1 MQMFLSVR
9 ALLFPSSR
17 FYPAKESIFFVI
29 RRLFQ
34 SRKNQLLRLIKYTQI
49 SQFDTIL
56 QLLENITNE
65 RKINMKKILILLSAI
80 ALALVC
86 VFSVSAEEAEQAPY
100 IFWDKEP
107 YVENETTKIID
118 HVVYRLCYDYRS
130 KEYHYDVYDWFDTQE
145 AAATVEEINI
155 VPEIDGIKVI
165 GIQCQATYDEQFND
179 IEHSYYK
186 NHNYSVKKVTL
197 PDSIDMIGSAF
208 FSALDGL
215 EELIL
220 PANIV
225 VSGDRDFYDMES
237 LREVTFSSGDI
248 VYLGGFKNCPKLEK
262 VNYTGTIKAIGTE
275 AFRNCTSL
283 TYFEIPET
291 VETIYDAAFR
301 GSGITS
307 VTIPANTRLYDYD
320 YGYTFTDCVNLTKV
334 TFSGE
339 YYRYV
344 GMPYKCFAGCTA
356 LKKVTFPMATRGVEL
371 STGAFYGC
379 TSLEEIVFPETCGDL
394 FLDWEV
400 FKGCTSL
407 KKVELPYKCGM
418 IDIGKAAFKNC
429 TALEEIVS
437 PFVCGNV
444 AIRQQAFR
452 GCTSLKALNFPK
464 FYCGTV
470 TIFDDAFRG
479 CTALETIKFT
489 PPDQYFTSDKIY
501 TGNIIIGKRAFRG
514 CTALTTIKNT
524 ANVEKIYGGAF
535 RDCTSLTYFNL
546 SDKIQFIGIN
556 AFYGCKNLKYLN
568 LKATKNSPKI
578 YAGAFY
584 GTASDILFTT
594 NSNSTA
600 KALKSSLIKSGF
612 KAPKVRA
619 KIYV

>member
-1 MQMFLSVR
+1 
-9 ALLFPSSR
+9 
-17 FYPAKESIFFVI
+17 
-29 RRLFQ
+29 
-34 SRKNQLLRLIKYTQI
+34 
-49 SQFDTIL
+49 
-56 QLLENITNE
+56 
-65 RKINMKKILILLSAI
+65 MKKILTLLSVI
-80 ALALVC
+80 TIALVC
-86 VFSVSAEEAEQAPY
+86 AISASAEETEQAPY

-118 HVVYRLCYDYRS
+118 HVVYKLCNDYGRE
-130 KEYHYDVYDWFDTQE
+130 EYHYDVYDWFDTQE

-155 VPEIDGIKVI
+155 VSEIDDIKVK

-197 PDSIDMIGSAF
+197 PDSVNMIGSAF
-208 FSALDGL
+208 FSVLDGL

-225 VSGDRDFYDMES
+225 GSGDRDFYDMES
-237 LREVTFSSGDI
+237 LREVTFTGGDI

-275 AFRNCTSL
+275 AFMNCVSL
-283 TYFEIPET
+283 TDFEIPET

-307 VTIPANTRLYDYD
+307 VTIPANAYLYDYD
-320 YGYTFTDCVNLTKV
+320 YGCTFRDCKNLTEV
-334 TFSGE
+334 TFKGE
-339 YYRYV
+339 YDRGV
-344 GMPYKCFAGCTA
+344 GIVYGCFKGCTS
-356 LKKVTFPMATRGVEL
+356 LKKITFPKAVRGFDVGT
-371 STGAFYGC
+371 SAFLDC
-379 TSLEEIVFPETCGDL
+379 TSLEEIVFPETCGSL
-394 FLDWEV
+394 ELDWNAFEN
-400 FKGCTSL
+400 CTSL
-407 KKVELPYKCGM
+407 KKVELPYNCGM
-418 IDIGKAAFKNC
+418 IEIGRNAFKGC

-444 AIRQQAFR
+444 TIMRQAFR

-470 TIFDDAFRG
+470 TIHDDAFRG

-489 PPDQYFTSDKIY
+489 PPEQNFDVDKIY
-501 TGNIIIGKRAFRG
+501 AGNIIIGKRAFRD
-514 CTALTTIKNT
+514 CVALTSVKNT
-524 ANVEKIYGGAF
+524 GNIEKIYGGAF
-535 RDCTSLTYFNL
+535 RGCVSLKSFTAGEKL
-546 SDKIQFIGIN
+546 QFIGKN
-556 AFYGCKNLKYLN
+556 AFYGCKNLKN
-568 LKATKNSPKI
+568 VTLKITRNSPKI
-578 YAGAFY
+578 YAGAFD

-600 KALKSSLIKSGF
+600 KALKASLIKSGF

>member
-1 MQMFLSVR
+1 
-9 ALLFPSSR
+9 
-17 FYPAKESIFFVI
+17 
-29 RRLFQ
+29 
-34 SRKNQLLRLIKYTQI
+34 
-49 SQFDTIL
+49 
-56 QLLENITNE
+56 
-65 RKINMKKILILLSAI
+65 MKKLLLLITAVI
-80 ALALVC
+80 LALS
-86 VFSVSAEEAEQAPY
+86 FTISAFAEEKENTEY

-107 YVENETTKIID
+107 YTEDETTKIID
-118 HVVYRLCYDYRS
+118 HVVYRLCNNGG
-130 KEYHYDVYDWFDTQE
+130 ETHYDVYDWFDTQE
-145 AAATVEEINI
+145 AANTVEEINI
-155 VPEIDGIKVI
+155 VSEIDGIKVM
-165 GIQCQATYDEQFND
+165 GIQCQATYDEQFNY

-197 PDSIDMIGSAF
+197 PDSVDMIGSAF

-225 VSGDRDFYDMES
+225 GSGDRDFIEMES

-248 VYLGGFKNCPKLEK
+248 GYLGGFKNCPKLEK

-275 AFRNCTSL
+275 AFMNCVSL
-283 TYFEIPET
+283 TDFKIPET

-320 YGYTFTDCVNLTKV
+320 YGYTFTDCVNLTEV

-339 YYRYV
+339 YDRSLSIVYN
-344 GMPYKCFAGCTA
+344 CFKGCTA
-356 LKKVTFPMATRGVEL
+356 LKKVTFPKAVNNFGLDRN
-371 STGAFYGC
+371 AFYGC
-379 TSLEEIVFPETCGDL
+379 TSLEEIVFPETCGNL
-394 FLDWEV
+394 YLDWYV
-400 FKGCTSL
+400 FKDCTSI
-407 KKVELPYKCGM
+407 KKIVLPDDCGM
-418 IDIGKAAFKNC
+418 IDIGKASFKGC

-452 GCTSLKALNFPK
+452 DCTSLKALNFPK

-470 TIFDDAFRG
+470 TIFDDAFRD
-479 CTALETIKFT
+479 CTALEAIKFT

-546 SDKIQFIGIN
+546 SDKIQFIGKN
-556 AFYGCKNLKYLN
+556 AFYGCKSLKYLN

-578 YAGAFY
+578 YSGAFE
-584 GTASDILFTT
+584 GTASNIQFTT
-594 NSNSTA
+594 YSKSTA
-600 KALKSSLIKSGF
+600 QKLKASLIKSGF